1 MSENLD
7 FLSMATVMLRMRLS
21 APAVVAVMVLR
32 RAPEGMECCEL
43 VRMGGLSQTVAYRTL
58 RYLEAKGMVRC
69 DVQKDFYRRRV
80 AVWRLSRKGAELAD
94 SMQVFY
100 ARVVDEWERRWRVQQ
115 GGRL

>member
-1 MSENLD
+1 MNRELD

-58 RYLEAKGMVRC
+58 RYLEAKELVRC
-69 DVQKDFYRRRV
+69 DEQKDFYRRRV
-80 AVWRLSRKGAELAD
+80 TVWRLTRKGAQLAD
-94 SMQVFY
+94 RVEVFY
-100 ARVVDEWERRWRVQQ
+100 AKVVAEWERRWRVQQ